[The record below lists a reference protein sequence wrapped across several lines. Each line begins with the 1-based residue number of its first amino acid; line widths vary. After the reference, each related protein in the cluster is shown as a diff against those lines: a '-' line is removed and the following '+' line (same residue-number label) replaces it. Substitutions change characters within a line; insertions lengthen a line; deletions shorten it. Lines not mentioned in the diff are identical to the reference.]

1 MPLPPPDP
9 HGIARTWLARHQV
22 VCPFSWTTRGGRTA
36 VAIAAK
42 EGNLWMLRWLI
53 NTGSN
58 AHIVSHVLPDDHT
71 GPLRCAIRGGHLDVC
86 RFLVSWGAGETIKRH
101 DAADVETHLALVLD
115 ELLVLF
121 FKGLRFGQEAAT
133 LLSSINR
140 SKKLRTRKTHLFQQ
154 ISQLLAIFLLEILIV
169 GARLRAPVVNNL
181 SYVISLDGNRGQ
193 TVK

>member
-1 MPLPPPDP
+1 M
-9 HGIARTWLARHQV
+9 
-22 VCPFSWTTRGGRTA
+22 
-36 VAIAAK
+36 
-42 EGNLWMLRWLI
+42 
-53 NTGSN
+53 
-58 AHIVSHVLPDDHT
+58 
-71 GPLRCAIRGGHLDVC
+71 
-86 RFLVSWGAGETIKRH
+86 
-101 DAADVETHLALVLD
+101 LD

>member
-1 MPLPPPDP
+1 MLLTSVLETSFHGLLVGLCGVDFIHPLEFL
-9 HGIARTWLARHQV
+9 GNSFAIG
-22 VCPFSWTTRGGRTA
+22 GGRT
-36 VAIAAK
+36 
-42 EGNLWMLRWLI
+42 
-53 NTGSN
+53 
-58 AHIVSHVLPDDHT
+58 
-71 GPLRCAIRGGHLDVC
+71 
-86 RFLVSWGAGETIKRH
+86 
-101 DAADVETHLALVLD
+101 LVLD